1 MHYNSDNN
9 YFFVNGKEIFKFKA
23 NCKNADFPTQFCR
36 GSISNQFSAFNFRE
50 VSLKRIF
57 SVDYN
62 VIDKSDILNIHKYL
76 ILYIMLGFFFKLFLG
91 LLNFRE
97 SLTNMD
103 NVSSLAIYIS
113 LNNQLCMARPT
124 LIDLNPDEY
133 NQGLRCYPFMV
144 NLDMCN

>member
-1 MHYNSDNN
+1 MLGEEKSDDMAALPQQWKSSAFSKVRTRFCFSLHYNSDNN

-36 GSISNQFSAFNFRE
+36 GSISNQFSAFNSRE

-103 NVSSLAIYIS
+103 NASSLAICIS
-113 LNNQLCMARPT
+113 LNN
-124 LIDLNPDEY
+124 
-133 NQGLRCYPFMV
+133 
-144 NLDMCN
+144 

>member
-9 YFFVNGKEIFKFKA
+9 YFFVNEKEIFEFKA
-23 NCKNADFPTQFCR
+23 NCKNVDFPTQFCR

-103 NVSSLAIYIS
+103 NASSLAICIS
-113 LNNQLCMARPT
+113 LNN
-124 LIDLNPDEY
+124 
-133 NQGLRCYPFMV
+133 
-144 NLDMCN
+144 

>member
-1 MHYNSDNN
+1 MLGEEKSDDMAALPHQWKSSAFSKVRTKSCFSLHYNSDNN
-9 YFFVNGKEIFKFKA
+9 YFFVNEKEIFEFKA
-23 NCKNADFPTQFCR
+23 NCKNVDFPTQFCR

-103 NVSSLAIYIS
+103 NASSLAICIS
-113 LNNQLCMARPT
+113 LNN
-124 LIDLNPDEY
+124 
-133 NQGLRCYPFMV
+133 
-144 NLDMCN
+144 